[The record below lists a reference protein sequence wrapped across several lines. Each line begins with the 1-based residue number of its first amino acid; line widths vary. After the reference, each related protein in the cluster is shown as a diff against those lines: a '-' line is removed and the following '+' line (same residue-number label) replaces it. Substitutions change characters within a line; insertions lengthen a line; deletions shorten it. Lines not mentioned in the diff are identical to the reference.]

1 MNKWT
6 ELFLGLVLVILALY
20 LVLQDVA
27 GFQEAAISFFKGGF
41 AWVLFILGLLLLL
54 LGITDLKG

>member
-6 ELFLGLVLVILALY
+6 ELAGGLILLVLALY

-27 GFQEAAISFFKGGF
+27 GFQEATILFFKGGL
-41 AWVLFILGLLLLL
+41 AWTLGILGLLLLL

>member
-6 ELFLGLVLVILALY
+6 ELFLGLVLVVIALY
-20 LVLQDVA
+20 LTLQDVA
-27 GFQEAAISFFKGGF
+27 GFQDAVISFFKGGF
-41 AWVLFILGLLLLL
+41 AWALFMLGLLLLM